1 MWFKI
6 SVDSPRSEP
15 KVGAMYQFN
24 LQIILGYLHLLPFA
38 IGMTLLISVQT
49 IVLSLVL
56 GMIGA
61 LCRLS
66 DSLLLRFLAAAYV
79 EIFRNIPVLVLI
91 YIVFFGM
98 AQVGFRV
105 SNYYS
110 GLIAL
115 TLNAT
120 AYMTEIF
127 RGGLIVIPRGQYL
140 AGQSQGMTPLQLF
153 RYVILPQV
161 VRIVYTPVGNQFI
174 AILIGSS
181 LAAVIGVEEVAN
193 WMFSVG
199 NDTFRY
205 MESFLVAGLVYVAM
219 AQTINFCR
227 IILGHVLMRAP
238 GSQ

>member
-1 MWFKI
+1 
-6 SVDSPRSEP
+6 
-15 KVGAMYQFN
+15 MYQFN
-24 LQIILGYLHLLPFA
+24 LQVMLGYLDLLPFA
-38 IGMTLLISVQT
+38 VGMTLLISVQT

-56 GMIGA
+56 GMAGA

-66 DSLLLRFLAAAYV
+66 NNLLLRFLAAAYV

-91 YIVFFGM
+91 YTVFFGM
-98 AQVGFRV
+98 AQIGLRV

-115 TLNAT
+115 TLNSA

-127 RGGLIVIPRGQYL
+127 RSGLIAIPRGQYL
-140 AGQSQGMTPLQLF
+140 AGQSQGMTQLQLF
-153 RYVILPQV
+153 RHVILPQV
-161 VRIVYTPVGNQFI
+161 IRIVYTPMGNLFI
-174 AILIGSS
+174 AIVIGSS
-181 LAAVIGVEEVAN
+181 LSAVIGVEEVAN

-205 MESFLVAGLVYVAM
+205 MESFLVAGLVYVAL

-227 IILGHVLMRAP
+227 IILGRLLMRAP
-238 GSQ
+238 GSH

>member
-1 MWFKI
+1 
-6 SVDSPRSEP
+6 
-15 KVGAMYQFN
+15 MYKFN
-24 LQIILGYLHLLPFA
+24 LQVILSYLDLLPFA
-38 IGMTLLISVQT
+38 VGMTLLISVQT
-49 IVLSLVL
+49 IVLSLIL
-56 GMIGA
+56 GMVGA

-66 DSLLLRFLAAAYV
+66 DNLLLRFLAAAYV
-79 EIFRNIPVLVLI
+79 ELFRNIPVLVLI

-98 AQVGFRV
+98 AQIGLRV

-140 AGQSQGMTPLQLF
+140 AGQSQGMTQLQLF
-153 RYVILPQV
+153 RHVILPQV
-161 VRIVYTPVGNQFI
+161 VRIVYTPIGNQFI
-174 AILIGSS
+174 AIIIGSS
-181 LAAVIGVEEVAN
+181 LSAVIGVEEVAN

-227 IILGHVLMRAP
+227 IILGRLLMRAP
-238 GSQ
+238 GSR

>member
-1 MWFKI
+1 
-6 SVDSPRSEP
+6 
-15 KVGAMYQFN
+15 MYKFN
-24 LQIILGYLHLLPFA
+24 LQVILSYLDLLPFA
-38 IGMTLLISVQT
+38 VGMTLLISVQT
-49 IVLSLVL
+49 IVLSLIL
-56 GMIGA
+56 GMVGA

-66 DSLLLRFLAAAYV
+66 DNLLLRFLAAAYV
-79 EIFRNIPVLVLI
+79 ELFRNIPVLVLI

-98 AQVGFRV
+98 AQIGLRV

-140 AGQSQGMTPLQLF
+140 AGQSQGMTQLQLF
-153 RYVILPQV
+153 CHVILPQV
-161 VRIVYTPVGNQFI
+161 VRIVYTPIGNQFI
-174 AILIGSS
+174 AIIIGSS
-181 LAAVIGVEEVAN
+181 LSAVIGVEEVAN

-227 IILGHVLMRAP
+227 IILGRLLMRAP
-238 GSQ
+238 GSR

>member
-1 MWFKI
+1 MTLAGIEKPPPCI
-6 SVDSPRSEP
+6 R
-15 KVGAMYQFN
+15 FN
-24 LQIILGYLHLLPFA
+24 LQVILGYLDLLPFA
-38 IGMTLLISVQT
+38 VGMTLLISVQT

-56 GMIGA
+56 GMVGA

-66 DSLLLRFLAAAYV
+66 DNLLLRFLAAAYV

-98 AQVGFRV
+98 AQIGLRV

-140 AGQSQGMTPLQLF
+140 AGQSQGMTQLQLF
-153 RYVILPQV
+153 RHVILPQV
-161 VRIVYTPVGNQFI
+161 VRIVYTPIGNQFI
-174 AILIGSS
+174 AIVIGSS

-205 MESFLVAGLVYVAM
+205 MESFLVAGLVYVAL
-219 AQTINFCR
+219 AQAINFCR
-227 IILGHVLMRAP
+227 IILGRMLMRAP
-238 GSQ
+238 GSR

>member
-1 MWFKI
+1 
-6 SVDSPRSEP
+6 
-15 KVGAMYQFN
+15 MYKFN
-24 LQIILGYLHLLPFA
+24 LQVILGYLDLLPFA
-38 IGMTLLISVQT
+38 VGMTLLISVQT
-49 IVLSLVL
+49 IVLSLIL
-56 GMIGA
+56 GMAGA

-66 DSLLLRFLAAAYV
+66 DNLLLRFLAAAYV
-79 EIFRNIPVLVLI
+79 ELFRNIPVLVLI

-98 AQVGFRV
+98 AQIGLRV

-140 AGQSQGMTPLQLF
+140 AGQSQGMTQLQLF
-153 RYVILPQV
+153 RHVILPQV
-161 VRIVYTPVGNQFI
+161 VRIVYTPIGNQFI
-174 AILIGSS
+174 AIVIGSS
-181 LAAVIGVEEVAN
+181 LSAVIGVEEVAN

-227 IILGHVLMRAP
+227 IILGRLLMRAP
-238 GSQ
+238 GSR

>member
-1 MWFKI
+1 
-6 SVDSPRSEP
+6 
-15 KVGAMYQFN
+15 MYRFN
-24 LQIILGYLHLLPFA
+24 LQVILGYLDVLPFA
-38 IGMTLLISVQT
+38 VGMTLMISVQT

-56 GMIGA
+56 GMAGA

-66 DSLLLRFLAAAYV
+66 DNLLLRFLAAAYV

-98 AQVGFRV
+98 AQIGLRV

-115 TLNAT
+115 TLSAT

-140 AGQSQGMTPLQLF
+140 AGQSQGMTQLQLF
-153 RYVILPQV
+153 RHVILPQV
-161 VRIVYTPVGNQFI
+161 VRIVYTPIGNQCV
-174 AILIGSS
+174 ATVIGSS

-205 MESFLVAGLVYVAM
+205 MESFLVAGLVYVAL

-227 IILGHVLMRAP
+227 IILGRLLMRAP
-238 GSQ
+238 GSR

>member
-1 MWFKI
+1 
-6 SVDSPRSEP
+6 
-15 KVGAMYQFN
+15 MYQFN
-24 LQIILGYLHLLPFA
+24 LQVILGYLDLLPFA
-38 IGMTLLISVQT
+38 VGMTLLIALQT

-56 GMIGA
+56 GMVGA
-61 LCRLS
+61 LCRVS
-66 DSLLLRFLAAAYV
+66 DNLLLRFLAAAYV

-98 AQVGFRV
+98 AQIGLRV

-115 TLNAT
+115 TLNAA

-127 RGGLIVIPRGQYL
+127 RSGLIAIPRGQYL
-140 AGQSQGMTPLQLF
+140 AGESQGMTQLQLF

-161 VRIVYTPVGNQFI
+161 IRIVYTPMGNLFI
-174 AILIGSS
+174 AIVIGSS
-181 LAAVIGVEEVAN
+181 LSAVIGVEEVAN

-205 MESFLVAGLVYVAM
+205 MESFLVAGLVYVAL

-227 IILGHVLMRAP
+227 VIVGRLLMHAP
-238 GSQ
+238 GSH

>member
-1 MWFKI
+1 
-6 SVDSPRSEP
+6 
-15 KVGAMYQFN
+15 MYRFN
-24 LQIILGYLHLLPFA
+24 LQVILSYLDLLPFA
-38 IGMTLLISVQT
+38 VGMTLLISVQT
-49 IVLSLVL
+49 ILLSLVL
-56 GMIGA
+56 GMAGA

-66 DSLLLRFLAAAYV
+66 DNLLLRFLAAAYV
-79 EIFRNIPVLVLI
+79 EVFRNIPVLVLI

-98 AQVGFRV
+98 AQIGLRV

-140 AGQSQGMTPLQLF
+140 AGQSQGMTQLQLF
-153 RYVILPQV
+153 RHVILPQV

-174 AILIGSS
+174 AIVIGSS

-227 IILGHVLMRAP
+227 IILGRLLMRAP
-238 GSQ
+238 GAR

>member
-1 MWFKI
+1 
-6 SVDSPRSEP
+6 
-15 KVGAMYQFN
+15 MYQFS
-24 LQIILGYLHLLPFA
+24 LQAILSYLDLLPFA
-38 IGMTLLISVQT
+38 VGITLLISVQT

-56 GMIGA
+56 GMAGA
-61 LCRLS
+61 LCRLG
-66 DSLLLRFLAAAYV
+66 DNLLLRFLAAAYV
-79 EIFRNIPVLVLI
+79 EVFRNIPVLVLI

-98 AQVGFRV
+98 AQVGLRV

-127 RGGLIVIPRGQYL
+127 RGGLIAIPRGQYL
-140 AGQSQGMTPLQLF
+140 AGESQGMTRLQLF

-174 AILIGSS
+174 SILIGSS

-205 MESFLVAGLVYVAM
+205 MESFLVAGLIYVAL
-219 AQTINFCR
+219 AQAINLCR
-227 IILGHVLMRAP
+227 IIVGRLLLYAP
-238 GSQ
+238 GSR